1 MILELARVAPRCS
14 ERQFRGVVKMT
25 IGDEM
30 QYIVLFMVGVIMV
43 AVSLGLGFF
52 LGQQS
57 ESKKRDEKLEQEK
70 AKEQELERYD
80 IGIEFFGWLKAGLLT
95 SGFNTN
101 HPGSRVFFIE
111 EGILILSPYIF
122 DDFLKS
128 DQRCQEETSRHVQR
142 RFIKYLENKQS
153 MVRTAVGLAT
163 HTYEFKAGNSSS
175 LLNGYLVP
183 KHLIFNEGSHTY
195 DVCAYMKNISGFHI
209 KTKALERTQPKEVRR
224 LKAV

>member
-1 MILELARVAPRCS
+1 
-14 ERQFRGVVKMT
+14 MT
-25 IGDEM
+25 NGNEM
-30 QYIVLFMVGVIMV
+30 QYAVLFMVGVIMV
-43 AVSLGLGFF
+43 AVSLRLGFF

-57 ESKKRDEKLEQEK
+57 ESKKRDEKLKMEM
-70 AKEQELERYD
+70 AKEQELERYE
-80 IGIEFFGWLKAGLLT
+80 IGIEFFGWLKAGLLN
-95 SGFNTN
+95 SGLNTN

-122 DDFLKS
+122 EDFIKS
-128 DQRCQEETSRHVQR
+128 DNRYQEETSKHVQR

-175 LLNGYLVP
+175 LLNGYLIP
-183 KHLIFNEGSHTY
+183 KHLIFNEGSHNY
-195 DVCAYMKNISGFHI
+195 NVSAYMKNISGFHI
-209 KTKALERTQPKEVRR
+209 KTKAFERTQPKEVRR